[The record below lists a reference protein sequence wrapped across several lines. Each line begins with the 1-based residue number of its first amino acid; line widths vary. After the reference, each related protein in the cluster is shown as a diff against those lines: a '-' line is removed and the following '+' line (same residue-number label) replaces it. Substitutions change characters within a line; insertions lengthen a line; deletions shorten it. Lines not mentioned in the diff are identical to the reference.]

1 MTDYAASMSRDTA
14 PKAAREAL
22 WRDYLGRSA
31 GGDQSALAALYD
43 ESSQLVYSVVL
54 RVLGDVA
61 DAEEVTMDVYTQVWR
76 SAAGYDGSRGTVTAW
91 LITLAR
97 SRAIDRLRSRSS
109 RLQNETAFPETF
121 DLPSAGLSPE
131 RQTEDMQTRRRVT
144 AALQTLP
151 PEQREVVRLAFFAGL
166 THSELA
172 ARLQQPLGTVKTRL
186 RMGMMK
192 LREQLTPLS
201 V

>member
-1 MTDYAASMSRDTA
+1 VTASFSSDA

-22 WRDYLGRSA
+22 WRDYLSRTA
-31 GGDQSALAALYD
+31 AGDQSALAALYD
-43 ESSQLVYSVVL
+43 DSCHLVYSVVL
-54 RVLGDVA
+54 RVVGDVA

-76 SAAGYDGSRGTVTAW
+76 SAAAYDGSRGSVTSW

-109 RLQNETAFPETF
+109 RRQNETLFPETF
-121 DLPSAGLSPE
+121 DLPSSGLSPE
-131 RQTEDMQTRRRVT
+131 RQSEATQTRRRVT
-144 AALQTLP
+144 AALQSLS

-186 RMGMMK
+186 RTGMMK
-192 LREQLTPLS
+192 LRQQLTPATA
-201 V
+201 

>member
-1 MTDYAASMSRDTA
+1 MSGSAPSKASQ
-14 PKAAREAL
+14 EAL

-31 GGDQSALAALYD
+31 AGDQTALAALYD
-43 ESSQLVYSVVL
+43 ESCRLVYSVVL
-54 RVLGDVA
+54 RLLGDVA

-76 SAAGYDGSRGTVTAW
+76 SAAAYDGSRGTVTAW

-97 SRAIDRLRSRSS
+97 SRAIDRVRSRSG

-121 DLPSAGLSPE
+121 DVPSEGISPE
-131 RQTEDMQTRRRVT
+131 RHTEEMQRRRRVT

-151 PEQREVVRLAFFAGL
+151 PEQREVVRLAFFGGL

-186 RMGMMK
+186 RTGMMK

-201 V
+201 A